1 MRHNPALVLKV
12 PGLTSQ
18 PRYPVMLLLHH
29 PLQCPR
35 TSLLPPSSCLP
46 PLNQ

>member
-1 MRHNPALVLKV
+1 MRLSPALVLKV

-29 PLQCPR
+29 LLQSLR
-35 TSLLPPSSCLP
+35 TNLLPPSSCWP

>member
-12 PGLTSQ
+12 RGLTSQ

-29 PLQCPR
+29 PLQCLR
-35 TSLLPPSSCLP
+35 TNLLPPSSCLP